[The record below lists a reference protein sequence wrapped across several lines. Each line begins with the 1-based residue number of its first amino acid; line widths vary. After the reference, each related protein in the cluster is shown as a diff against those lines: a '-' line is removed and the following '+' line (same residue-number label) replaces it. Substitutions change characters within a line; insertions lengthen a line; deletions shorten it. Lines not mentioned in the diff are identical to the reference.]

1 MSLPSAPSAQSSPAA
16 PAVPAFDL
24 TGRLALVTG
33 SGRGIGRAIARG
45 YALAGARVVLNGRDA
60 ARLEATAAELRAE
73 IVSRDPRRSPDDVRL
88 SAFDVTDATAAER
101 ACEAIVA
108 AHGCPDILVNNAGIQ
123 IRGALTEI
131 SFDDWKRVLDAN
143 LTGGFIVGRAVA
155 RHMLPR
161 GSGKIINVC
170 SVQSQIVRATTGPYA
185 AAKTGFG
192 GLTRAMCA
200 EWAPS
205 GIQVNGLAP
214 GYIETDLNASLV
226 ADPDFT
232 RWITQ
237 RTPARRWGRV
247 EDVVGPAIWLA
258 SAAADFVNGQ
268 VIYIDGGMT
277 AVI

>member
-1 MSLPSAPSAQSSPAA
+1 MPLAA
-16 PAVPAFDL
+16 PAGLPSFDL

-33 SGRGIGRAIARG
+33 SGRGIGYAIARG
-45 YALAGARVVLNGRDA
+45 YLLAGARVVLNGRNA
-60 ARLEATAAELRAE
+60 ARVAASAEALR
-73 IVSRDPRRSPDDVRL
+73 VDLLSHDPRRSPLDVRH
-88 SAFDVTDATAAER
+88 SVFDVSDTAATEE
-101 ACEAIVA
+101 ACEALMA

-131 SFDDWKRVLDAN
+131 SAEDWKRVLDVN
-143 LTGGFIVGRAVA
+143 LTGAFTVGRALA
-155 RHMLPR
+155 RGMLPR

-170 SVQSQIVRATTGPYA
+170 SVQSHLVRATTAPYA
-185 AAKTGFG
+185 AAKSGLV

-205 GIQVNGLAP
+205 GLQVNGLAP
-214 GYIETDLNASLV
+214 GYLDTDLNASLV

-232 RWITQ
+232 RWITA

-247 EDVVGPAIWLA
+247 EDVVGPAVWLA

-268 VIYIDGGMT
+268 VIYVDGGMT

>member
-1 MSLPSAPSAQSSPAA
+1 MPGPTASG
-16 PAVPAFDL
+16 VPAFDL

-33 SGRGIGRAIARG
+33 SGRGIGHAIARG
-45 YALAGARVVLNGRDA
+45 YALAGARVVLNGRDT
-60 ARLEATAAELRAE
+60 ARLGAAAAELRQE
-73 IVSRDPRRSPDDVRL
+73 IVSRDPRRSPDDVQV
-88 SAFDVTDATAAER
+88 SAFDVTDTVAAEE
-101 ACEAIVA
+101 ACEAVVA
-108 AHGCPDILVNNAGIQ
+108 AHGCPDVVVNNAGIQ
-123 IRGALTEI
+123 IRGALTEMPA
-131 SFDDWKRVLDAN
+131 DDWKRVIDVH
-143 LTGGFIVGRAVA
+143 LTGGFVVGRTFA

-170 SVQSQIVRATTGPYA
+170 SVQSRLVRATTAPYA
-185 AAKTGFG
+185 AAKTGLS

-214 GYIETDLNASLV
+214 GYIDTELNASLV
-226 ADPDFT
+226 ADPDVSD
-232 RWITQ
+232 WITR
-237 RTPARRWGRV
+237 RTPAARWGRV

-268 VIYIDGGMT
+268 VIYVDGGMT

>member
-1 MSLPSAPSAQSSPAA
+1 MPLPSSAAG
-16 PAVPAFDL
+16 VPAFDL

-33 SGRGIGRAIARG
+33 SGRGIGHAIARG
-45 YALAGARVVLNGRDA
+45 YALAGARVVLNGRDKDRLLA
-60 ARLEATAAELRAE
+60 AASALRDELLAH
-73 IVSRDPRRSPDDVRL
+73 DPGRSPDNVRA
-88 SAFDVTDATAAER
+88 SVFDITDAEGAER
-101 ACEAIVA
+101 ACEEIVA
-108 AHGCPDILVNNAGIQ
+108 ADGCPDILINNAGIQ

-131 SFDDWKRVLDAN
+131 LADDWKRVIDVN
-143 LTGGFIVGRAVA
+143 LTGGFVVGRTLA

-170 SVQSQIVRATTGPYA
+170 SVQSSLVRPTTGPYA
-185 AAKTGFG
+185 AAKTGLS

-214 GYIETDLNASLV
+214 GYIDTDLNASLV

-237 RTPARRWGRV
+237 RTPARRWGQV

-268 VIYIDGGMT
+268 VIYVDGGMT

>member
-1 MSLPSAPSAQSSPAA
+1 MPPAG
-16 PAVPAFDL
+16 VPAFDL

-33 SGRGIGRAIARG
+33 SGRGIGHAIARG
-45 YALAGARVVLNGRDA
+45 YALAGARVVLNGRDT
-60 ARLEATAAELRAE
+60 ARLEASAAALREE
-73 IVSRDPRRSPDDVRL
+73 IVSSDPARSPQDVQV
-88 SAFDVTDATAAER
+88 SVFDVTEADAAER
-101 ACEAIVA
+101 AAEAVID

-123 IRGALTEI
+123 IRGALTEMPVE
-131 SFDDWKRVLDAN
+131 DWRRVVDVN
-143 LTGGFIVGRAVA
+143 LTGGFVVGRALA
-155 RHMLPR
+155 RRMLPR

-170 SVQSQIVRATTGPYA
+170 SVQSHLVRATTGPYA
-185 AAKTGFG
+185 AAKTGLT

-214 GYIETDLNASLV
+214 GYIDTDLNAPLV
-226 ADPDFT
+226 ADPEFSG
-232 RWITQ
+232 WITR
-237 RTPARRWGRV
+237 RTPAGRWGRV

-268 VIYIDGGMT
+268 VIYVDGGMT